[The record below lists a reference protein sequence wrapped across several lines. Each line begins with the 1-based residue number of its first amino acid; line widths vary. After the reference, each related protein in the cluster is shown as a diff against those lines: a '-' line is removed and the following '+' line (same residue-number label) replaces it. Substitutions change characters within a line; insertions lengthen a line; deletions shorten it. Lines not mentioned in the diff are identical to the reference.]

1 MPVEWC
7 ASTVPIAMRAR
18 LRMHYTTHNTS
29 TCTETQAQREQFFIK
44 LTNRCFFDSGFFPS
58 KIGEKKSNDKQ
69 KLFPDNDW
77 FRGDMIARQ
86 MVAGF
91 FHSLVDDDVIVI
103 VVVDFLS
110 FRPENVTGIDYF
122 VYRMTLHFK
131 WSALFSN
138 LQNKI
143 YFQAVV
149 IVRDK
154 FHMCNCSENNMKDD
168 EKNAALDK
176 WIKSFHAH

>member
-1 MPVEWC
+1 M
-7 ASTVPIAMRAR
+7 
-18 LRMHYTTHNTS
+18 
-29 TCTETQAQREQFFIK
+29 FFRFRVFSFE
-44 LTNRCFFDSGFFPS
+44 NWR
-58 KIGEKKSNDKQ
+58 KKSNDKQ
-69 KLFPDNDW
+69 KLFPDNEW
-77 FRGDMIARQ
+77 FRGDMIAWQ

-91 FHSLVDDDVIVI
+91 FQSLVDDDVIVI
-103 VVVDFLS
+103 VVVAFLS

-149 IVRDK
+149 IFRDK

-168 EKNAALDK
+168 EKTRHSISELSLFTHINAR
-176 WIKSFHAH
+176 IFIHAHNLAMQRNARFVFCSHKNTV